1 MLFIAILVAGAMLAN
16 CSYTGILVR
25 HSQSSVHIP
34 SCPSGYTRLWDG
46 YSFMG
51 SAAIRGN
58 GNGQDLSSPG
68 SCLKNFR
75 TIAAAQCYGSS
86 LCEHYQTG
94 DFSVWLWGRDHLQ
107 ASHCVVCEGPYTHI
121 AVHSQT
127 ASYPSRP
134 SGWRSAWSGYS
145 FVEFQLIRGAVGGS
159 ADLRKSGS
167 CLPHHESV
175 PFLECQDARCKR
187 ITGSDKSYWLSTRR
201 YNEPH
206 LIGEH
211 RPMISG
217 GHTQWSGTPGTH
229 HPPFWHGALEAQR
242 IAKKSTTVF
251 ILVLGEKTL

>member
-1 MLFIAILVAGAMLAN
+1 MESRHHLPHYTKAIRTSSKSVCVTALFLSFIVMLFIAILVAGAMLAN

-145 FVEFQLIRGAVGGS
+145 FVEVNLHGLGS
-159 ADLRKSGS
+159 L
-167 CLPHHESV
+167 
-175 PFLECQDARCKR
+175 
-187 ITGSDKSYWLSTRR
+187 LSI
-201 YNEPH
+201 
-206 LIGEH
+206 IG
-211 RPMISG
+211 
-217 GHTQWSGTPGTH
+217 
-229 HPPFWHGALEAQR
+229 
-242 IAKKSTTVF
+242 
-251 ILVLGEKTL
+251 